1 MGKTT
6 IVYCIVS
13 LLKQQKL
20 PHKGLVIA
28 PIKPMY
34 NVWPNQNLAW
44 KEFAHLRVGVLHGKD
59 RVKTL
64 YDDSYDLYVINP
76 EGLEWLEEHAT
87 RVKSHLPLLI
97 VDESTKFKNTGTQ
110 RFKRVRK
117 MVKWFKRRYIMTGS
131 FTPQGLLDLFGQI
144 FILDEGSSLGAYIT
158 HYKKKYFYPVDY
170 MEYDWQPH
178 PWAADEIAKKI
189 APLTLVMERAG
200 NIEMPELLPPN
211 DIKVDLPAPAREK
224 YEQMWN
230 DMLLKLEGEDIIAA
244 NAAVATNKCRQIANG
259 FMFKE
264 AGSDEWID
272 LHSAK
277 IDALEDLIDQLCGE
291 PLLVVYEFKP
301 DLAKLK
307 AKFPTAVCLTTGN
320 AVKDNEAITLFTR
333 GFVNIALAQVSSISL
348 GIDGLQQKC
357 SNICMYGITWNLQDY
372 SQTIDRVW
380 RPGQPSK
387 VVSVHRIIAKDTV
400 DERVLEVLGRKEA
413 TQTEFL
419 NLLKKAR
426 G

>member
-1 MGKTT
+1 
-6 IVYCIVS
+6 
-13 LLKQQKL
+13 
-20 PHKGLVIA
+20 
-28 PIKPMY
+28 
-34 NVWPNQNLAW
+34 
-44 KEFAHLRVGVLHGKD
+44 
-59 RVKTL
+59 
-64 YDDSYDLYVINP
+64 
-76 EGLEWLEEHAT
+76 
-87 RVKSHLPLLI
+87 
-97 VDESTKFKNTGTQ
+97 
-110 RFKRVRK
+110 